1 MGELPPLLTSIS
13 NAHIG
18 GAYALAA
25 GRAQSV
31 RSGEV
36 QSGAW
41 GALVNILG
49 RNVKLEYTAPNVA
62 ARRKAVLTLEWKVH
76 RDESQHV
83 HRPWLRPGKRVLP
96 PRRIP
101 TLGAC

>member
-1 MGELPPLLTSIS
+1 MRWQREERK
-13 NAHIG
+13 
-18 GAYALAA
+18 AYAV
-25 GRAQSV
+25 V
-31 RSGEV
+31 RFKGC
-36 QSGAW
+36 GAW

-83 HRPWLRPGKRVLP
+83 HRPWLQPGKRVLP